1 METLKPPKRGSV
13 VLVIYRFLGDDEE
26 RFERMGSHADLF
38 R

>member
-1 METLKPPKRGSV
+1 
-13 VLVIYRFLGDDEE
+13 VIYRFIGDDEE